1 MEVDD
6 GDDDGDDHDA
16 GDHDHDHVDS
26 CGELTIILQ
35 SLKVGHNVTCTTESC
50 RRKVASRSLPQKS
63 EHCICVCICI
73 CICFCICLSI
83 SGSGTLLQKSANI
96 LVYCLFLK
104 NSTENVRIGNKI
116 IPN

>member
-16 GDHDHDHVDS
+16 GDHDHDHDDS

-63 EHCICVCICI
+63 A
-73 CICFCICLSI
+73 FYFYFFA
-83 SGSGTLLQKSANI
+83 SGALPQKS
-96 LVYCLFLK
+96 
-104 NSTENVRIGNKI
+104 
-116 IPN
+116 